1 MIFKDS
7 KWYDCAKWI
16 VTVGLPALT
25 TLWLTV
31 ATIWSLPYAE
41 PIGATLG
48 AITVFLA
55 TLLGISSIKYAKSQ
69 ESEKTVL
76 LEEKK

>member
-1 MIFKDS
+1 MIFPNKV
-7 KWYDCAKWI
+7 YNVLKWI

-25 TLWLTV
+25 TLWLTI
-31 ATIWSLPYAE
+31 ASIWSIPLAE

-55 TLLGISSIKYAKSQ
+55 TLLGISSIKYAKLN
-69 ESEKTVL
+69 ESTESTEK
-76 LEEKK
+76 